1 MGTVR
6 IVTDSTADLP
16 AELVEKYGIIVVPLK
31 VVFGQEIYRDGVDL
45 DASTFYHRLRNSAAL
60 PTTSQPAPGEF
71 VALYE
76 RLTQKGD
83 SVISI
88 HITSALSGT
97 FHSAQLAK
105 TMVDSKDVFVI
116 DSRSCSMGLG
126 LIVLAAARSAR
137 EGRTRKEILNQVSEL
152 IDRVKVLFV
161 VDTLEFLA
169 RGGRIGK
176 AGSLLGALLNIK
188 PILGLADGMVVP
200 LEKVRGKARATERMV
215 ELAAGGFDPG
225 RRLVCAIVHSD
236 DYTSMLK
243 VQERVKSMLNCSE
256 IIISELGSVVGTHVG
271 PGVVG
276 IIVYPA

>member
-137 EGRTRKEILNQVSEL
+137 EGRTRKEILSQVSEL